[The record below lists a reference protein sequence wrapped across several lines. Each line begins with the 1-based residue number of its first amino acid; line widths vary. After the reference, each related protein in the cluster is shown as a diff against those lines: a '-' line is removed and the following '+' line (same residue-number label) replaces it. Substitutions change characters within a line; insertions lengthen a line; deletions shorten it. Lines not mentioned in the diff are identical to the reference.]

1 MENENLE
8 VVNEVETN
16 YIETIKNLKD
26 NTVSRDAYN
35 KIVKENKQLLDSL
48 VNGGTATAEPIVVDK
63 PSTQELRD
71 KIFGEDLSNLEFV
84 QCALDLRKAVLNET
98 GEDIFVGRGQ
108 NLTPTKADY
117 ESAARVAEIYQDCID
132 YAQGDSETFTN
143 ELMRR
148 TNDVGLPRR

>member
-8 VVNEVETN
+8 VVNDVETN
-16 YIETIKNLKD
+16 YIETIKDLKN

-35 KIVKENKQLLDSL
+35 KIVQENKQLLDSL
-48 VNGGTATAEPIVVDK
+48 VNGNPAAAESIVIDK

-71 KIFGEDLSNLEFV
+71 KIFGEELSNLEFI
-84 QCALDLRKAVLNET
+84 QCALDLRESILNET

-108 NLTPTKADY
+108 NLAPTQADY
-117 ESAARVAEIYQDCID
+117 ESAARVAEIYQECID

-148 TNDVGLPRR
+148 TNDVGLPRK